1 MDFGRSIYDGG
12 LIIMNLTDE
21 QKKILKHCR
30 DTYGDTAQILV
41 SIEELNELA
50 CVLAKYPRYDSP
62 IKAVEELKDKALDE
76 VADVFIVLDHIVNI
90 LQLTDDEVAARIDK
104 KIQRVT
110 RWLDTN
116 DKFSQT
122 LVDRTVE

>member
-1 MDFGRSIYDGG
+1 
-12 LIIMNLTDE
+12 MNLTDE
-21 QKKILKHCR
+21 QKKKLQQCR
-30 DTYGDTAQILV
+30 ETYGDTAQILV

-50 CVLAKYPRYDSP
+50 CVLAKYPRYDNP
-62 IKAVEELKDKALDE
+62 EQAVTELREKALDE
-76 VADVFIVLDHIVNI
+76 AADVFIVLDHIVNI
-90 LQLTDDEVAARIDK
+90 LELSDQELAQRIEK

-122 LVDRTVE
+122 LVDRAVE

>member
-1 MDFGRSIYDGG
+1 MS
-12 LIIMNLTDE
+12 LTEE
-21 QKKILKHCR
+21 QKKILEQCR

-50 CVLAKYPRYDSP
+50 CVLAKYPRYDTHTR
-62 IKAVEELKDKALDE
+62 AVTELREKALDE
-76 VADVFIVLDHIVNI
+76 VSDVIIVLDHIRNI
-90 LQLTDDEVAARIDK
+90 LELSDQEIEHRIEK
-104 KIQRVT
+104 KIQRVS

-122 LVDRTVE
+122 LVDRAVE

>member
-1 MDFGRSIYDGG
+1 
-12 LIIMNLTDE
+12 MNLTKE
-21 QKKILKHCR
+21 QKDILKQCR

-50 CVLAKYPRYDSP
+50 CVLAKYPRYDTHNQ
-62 IKAVEELKDKALDE
+62 AVSELREKALDE
-76 VADVFIVLDHIVNI
+76 VADVFIVLDHIRNI
-90 LQLTDDEVAARIDK
+90 LELSDQELTQRIEK
-104 KIQRVT
+104 KVQRVT

-122 LVDRTVE
+122 LVDRVVE